1 MTVPQAK
8 VTMLGTK
15 GSGKT
20 TYLLGMYAVLS
31 AGVQGHTLV
40 TTDLDDDED
49 MADAW
54 YELCDNGR
62 VPPAT
67 STEPKLYSFIFRQD
81 GETILTFDWEDY
93 RGGAMDGNQPEA
105 TDAGRLQ
112 ARLIESDSIYLVLNG
127 THLAGSPVVDERRDG
142 VKRMTLARRMN
153 AYLANTLSERAQR
166 GVQLPSITVLL
177 TKADMIRQASPR
189 TPPEEL
195 MDQLCDLVQRLLPA
209 AFEQRAGSRTLVCPV
224 QLGAFG
230 QDMAGEDL
238 TLDTSK
244 VNPRNLAYPLIH
256 SFLNLLDTNVR
267 SDRFAAGRLQNRITE
282 SADDLEKYRKTF
294 RSIFQPKYVASQTR
308 AIQDE
313 REQLEKMQETV
324 ARMDTQ
330 VARLV
335 GRLEEA
341 RIMNRVAVFE
351 DGKRVV

>member
-1 MTVPQAK
+1 
-8 VTMLGTK
+8 
-15 GSGKT
+15 
-20 TYLLGMYAVLS
+20 
-31 AGVQGHTLV
+31 
-40 TTDLDDDED
+40 
-49 MADAW
+49 
-54 YELCDNGR
+54 
-62 VPPAT
+62 
-67 STEPKLYSFIFRQD
+67 
-81 GETILTFDWEDY
+81 
-93 RGGAMDGNQPEA
+93 MDGNQPEA

-166 GVQLPSITVLL
+166 GAAAVDHGP
-177 TKADMIRQASPR
+177 ADQGGHDPPGQPR